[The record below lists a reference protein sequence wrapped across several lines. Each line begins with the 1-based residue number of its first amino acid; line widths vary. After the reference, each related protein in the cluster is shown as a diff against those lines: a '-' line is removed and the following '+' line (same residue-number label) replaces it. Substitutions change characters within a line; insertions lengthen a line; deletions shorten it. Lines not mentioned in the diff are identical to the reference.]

1 MNKYLL
7 TLLVFIILYF
17 SVKKIENFKY
27 SYKNNLNFTPK
38 IAIQTVFILKEN
50 LPFLEEWIVYH
61 KKIGIDKFY
70 LYDNTGSFHRNNHKK
85 INKRLM
91 DYDKM
96 ISLSNNDVN
105 KEMELLKKK
114 YPEIVHVIWQPR
126 DKNNNITYGQIDA
139 IKHYIKNY
147 GSACDFTAFTD
158 LDEYIY
164 LKKNKSLKDYIKN
177 NINDK
182 FIIQQTKMNDRFC
195 GSLKNNNVLSNIETL
210 DIKSQ
215 WAPKNIIKNSE
226 INLDKYISIHNIPI
240 KSNKYKNCSKDDLL
254 FFHFNIS
261 KTEVNWIKKHFKNEK
276 LNEIDNKTLKNFSKK
291 NNINYEN
298 KFLNKEYIK
307 SEKDNICFINI
318 NKN

>member
-7 TLLVFIILYF
+7 TLLVFIILYI
-17 SVKKIENFKY
+17 SIKKLENFYIKD
-27 SYKNNLNFTPK
+27 NLKPK

-70 LYDNTGSFHRNNHKK
+70 LYDNTGSFHKKNDKK

-96 ISLSNNDVN
+96 ISLSDNEVNNEFN
-105 KEMELLKKK
+105 LLKKK

-147 GSACDFTAFTD
+147 GGENDFTAFTD

-164 LKKNKSLKDYIKN
+164 LKKNESLKDFIKN
-177 NINDK
+177 NQNDK
-182 FIIQQTKMNDRFC
+182 LVIQQTKMNDRFC
-195 GSLKNNNVLSNIETL
+195 ISLKSNNVLFDTKTL

-226 INLDKYISIHNIPI
+226 INLDKNISIHNIPI
-240 KSNKYKNCSKDDLL
+240 KSNNFKNCSKDDIF

-261 KTEVNWIKKHFKNEK
+261 KTEVDWIKKHYKNEK
-276 LNEIDNKTLKNFSKK
+276 LDKIDNNILKDFCDK
-291 NNINYEN
+291 NNIKINN
-298 KFLNKEYIK
+298 RFLNKEYIK
-307 SEKDNICFINI
+307 SEKDNICYF
-318 NKN
+318 